1 MTVPANKNM
10 TLRLPTEVN
19 EQLEAVAEA
28 DGMPI
33 AEAVRVA
40 IAAHIDHRRQDPA
53 FQDRLRTSLE
63 RHRVLLEKLAQT

>member
-1 MTVPANKNM
+1 MAEKKNR
-10 TLRLPTEVN
+10 TLRLPAEVN

-40 IAAHIDHRRQDPA
+40 IAAHIDQRRRDPM
-53 FQDRLRTSLE
+53 FQQRLRNSLE
-63 RHRVLLEKLAQT
+63 RHRALLEKLADT